1 MSTVILCNGNY
12 AKTPYSLPMDD
23 IRLFSVEEIC
33 YYIYRNAFF
42 LQEDFFCDE
51 LIAWIRTELGLPAYA
66 DALLALRSS
75 DDSILKSIE
84 YLFLATGYYGQ
95 EELQKVRSIMQEGS
109 SLSVEER
116 RKMRADA
123 YCKRQ
128 KYKAALDEYADLL
141 LNVPAEDVKFRAK
154 LHHNMGVAYAG
165 LFLYEQATQEFK
177 NAFEIYPNT
186 ESYLQFLTAM
196 KMYYSQTEY
205 LSFLAEHPESYQ
217 DSLEVESRLQSAGQ
231 IWKDRIREDRIS
243 RITEEEGISAYEA
256 TRQILKQIKTEYT
269 NMVGKG

>member
-12 AKTPYSLPMDD
+12 AKTPYSILPDD

-42 LQEDFFCDE
+42 LQEDFFTDE
-51 LIAWIRTELGLPAYA
+51 LIGWIRTELGLPAYA
-66 DALLALRSS
+66 DALLALRKSE
-75 DDSILKSIE
+75 DSMLKSIE
-84 YLFLATGYYGQ
+84 YLFFATGYYGE
-95 EELQKVRSIMQEGS
+95 EELQKVSSIMREGS

-116 RKMRADA
+116 RKMRADS

-128 KYKAALDEYADLL
+128 KYRAALDEYADLL
-141 LNVPAEDVKFRAK
+141 ANVPAEDVKMRAK

-165 LFLYEQATQEFK
+165 LFLYEQAAQAFR

-196 KMYYSQTEY
+196 KMYCPQTEY
-205 LSFLAEHPESYQ
+205 LAYLAEHPESYQ
-217 DSLEVESRLQSAGQ
+217 DSLEVESRLQSVSQ
-231 IWKDRIREDRIS
+231 IWENRIKEDKIAVLTR
-243 RITEEEGISAYEA
+243 EEGISAYEA
-256 TRQILKQIKTEYT
+256 TRQIVRQMKDEYMT
-269 NMVGKG
+269 MVGKG

>member
-23 IRLFSVEEIC
+23 IRLFSAEEIC

-66 DALLALRSS
+66 DALLAFRKTDNSM
-75 DDSILKSIE
+75 LKSVE
-84 YLFLATGYYGQ
+84 YLFFETGYYG
-95 EELQKVRSIMQEGS
+95 EAELQKVRSIMQEGS
-109 SLSVEER
+109 NLSVEER

-128 KYKAALDEYADLL
+128 KYKAALDEYAELL
-141 LNVPAEDVKFRAK
+141 HSASSEDVRFRAK

-165 LFLYEQATQEFK
+165 LFLYEQAAREFK

-196 KMYYSQTEY
+196 KMYCPQTEY
-205 LSFLAEHPESYQ
+205 LAYLAEHPESYQ

-231 IWKDRIREDRIS
+231 IWKDRIREDKIS
-243 RITEEEGISAYEA
+243 KITEEEGISAYEA
-256 TRQILKQIKTEYT
+256 TRQVLKQIKAEYT